1 MQPIKPETKCNKCGI
16 CKSLITQTIGHP
28 NVCKNCKTNLAYL
41 ARNFHQPDKKLPNL
55 KLRLIALTIL
65 QSSPKMSLSEA
76 LRQAIKISKSG
87 KVPENFK
94 IS

>member
-1 MQPIKPETKCNKCGI
+1 MQAIQPETKFNSCGI
-16 CKSLITQTIGHP
+16 CKNLMTQIIGRN
-28 NVCKNCKTNLAYL
+28 NVCTNCKTNLAYL

-55 KLRLIALTIL
+55 KLRLLALTIL

-76 LRQAIKISKSG
+76 LRQAIKISKTS
-87 KVPENFK
+87 KVPENLK